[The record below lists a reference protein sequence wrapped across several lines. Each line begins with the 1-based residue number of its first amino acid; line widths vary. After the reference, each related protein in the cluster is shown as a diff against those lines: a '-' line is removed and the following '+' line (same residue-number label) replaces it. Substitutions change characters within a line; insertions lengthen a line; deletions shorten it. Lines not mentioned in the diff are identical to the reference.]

1 MTVIVGTVQFFL
13 VIWWAVIGRA
23 EYLRQIVVKPGGVFH
38 KESIERD
45 GVTCVFEY
53 RCQGGT
59 GENWDLSL
67 MEGISK
73 GHAVCHAQRSGAT
86 TSYLYF
92 QEFALRIEGP
102 AELITGQAY
111 SRTENPLSADE
122 FLVDPKK
129 KQVSQVNG
137 KFKNALVHASAEYVH
152 LNKREL

>member
-1 MTVIVGTVQFFL
+1 MRAVDAVQFL
-13 VIWWAVIGRA
+13 LLICLAVVIRA
-23 EYLRQIVVKPGGVFH
+23 EFHRQIFVRPGGVFH

-73 GHAVCHAQRSGAT
+73 GHAVCHAQRSGET

-92 QEFALRIEGP
+92 QDFSLRIEGP
-102 AELITGQAY
+102 AEMITGQAY
-111 SRTENPLSADE
+111 VITIP
-122 FLVDPKK
+122 FLR
-129 KQVSQVNG
+129 
-137 KFKNALVHASAEYVH
+137 A
-152 LNKREL
+152 